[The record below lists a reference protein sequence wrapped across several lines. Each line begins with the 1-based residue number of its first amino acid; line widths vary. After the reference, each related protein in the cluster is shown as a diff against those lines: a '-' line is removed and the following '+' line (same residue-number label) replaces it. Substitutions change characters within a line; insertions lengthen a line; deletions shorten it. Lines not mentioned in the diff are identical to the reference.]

1 MSASNVSVSFD
12 APGPR
17 GRVISRLIGIAGIV
31 VCLVLLGV
39 ALYLLRN
46 QILNWDYWAVFLEAD
61 SWVEFILPGLWS
73 TLRAAALAVVLSG
86 IFGLIFGIMRLSHL
100 RVISLPAAIVVEFF
114 RAVPVLMMM
123 LLGYYFLLY
132 NPGIVPPDQMAF
144 AGVVVGLMF
153 YNGSVIAELVRSGV
167 HSLPKG
173 QREAGAAIGLTRG
186 QTLNSVLLPQAI
198 TAMLPSLLSQLVVVL
213 KDTALGYIITYPDLL
228 RSVQN
233 LFPSGGVM
241 VALLFAAAVYVV
253 LNYALTL
260 FAAWVERRVRV
271 RRAGKS
277 VGVGTV
283 PVPGTANTNIRPDA

>member
-1 MSASNVSVSFD
+1 M
-12 APGPR
+12 
-17 GRVISRLIGIAGIV
+17 
-31 VCLVLLGV
+31 
-39 ALYLLRN
+39 LRN

-86 IFGLIFGIMRLSHL
+86 IFGLIFGIMRRSHL

>member
-1 MSASNVSVSFD
+1 MSASNVSVIFD

-17 GRVISRLIGIAGIV
+17 GRAISRVIGAAGVLI
-31 VCLVLLGV
+31 CLVLGGL

-46 QILNWDYWAVFLEAD
+46 QILNWDYWAVFLKRV
-61 SWVEFILPGLWS
+61 SWTQFILPGLWS
-73 TLRAAALAVVLSG
+73 TLKAAGLAVVLSI
-86 IFGLIFGIMRLSHL
+86 IFGLIFGVLRLSHL
-100 RVISLPAAIVVEFF
+100 KVLSIPASVVVEFF

-132 NPGIVPPDQMAF
+132 NPGLVPPDQMAF
-144 AGVVVGLMF
+144 VGVVVGLMF

-186 QTLNSVLLPQAI
+186 QTLNTVLLPQAI

-241 VALLFAAAVYVV
+241 VALLFAAGVYIV

-260 FAAWVERRVRV
+260 FASWVERRMRV

-277 VGVGTV
+277 VGVGAV
-283 PVPGTANTNIRPDA
+283 PVLGTANTNIRPDA

>member
-1 MSASNVSVSFD
+1 MSASNVSVIFD

-17 GRVISRLIGIAGIV
+17 GRVVSRIIGVIGIV
-31 VCLVLLGV
+31 VCLVLGGV
-39 ALYLLRN
+39 ALYLLRR
-46 QILNWDYWAVFLEAD
+46 QILNWDYWKVFLEPL
-61 SWVEFILPGLWS
+61 SWTEFILPGLWS
-73 TLRAAALAVVLSG
+73 TLKAAALAVVLSG
-86 IFGLIFGIMRLSHL
+86 VFGVIFGIMRLSHL
-100 RVISLPAAIVVEFF
+100 KVVSIPAAIVVEFF

-132 NPGIVPPDQMAF
+132 NPGIVPPEQMAF

-241 VALLFAAAVYVV
+241 VALLFAAGVYII

-260 FAAWVERRVRV
+260 FASWVERRMRV

>member
-1 MSASNVSVSFD
+1 MSASNVSVIFD
-12 APGPR
+12 APGPK
-17 GRVISRLIGIAGIV
+17 GRVVSRVIGIGGILL
-31 VCLVLLGV
+31 CILLGAL

-46 QILNWDYWAVFLEAD
+46 QILNWDYWARFFEPR
-61 SWVEFILPGLWS
+61 SWTRFILPGLWS
-73 TLRAAALAVVLSG
+73 TLKAAGVAVVLSI
-86 IFGLIFGIMRLSHL
+86 IFGLVFGVLRLSHL
-100 RVISLPAAIVVEFF
+100 KVLSIPAGIVVEFF

-132 NPGIVPPDQMAF
+132 NPGIVAPNQMAF
-144 AGVVVGLMF
+144 VGVVVGLTF

-173 QREAGAAIGLTRG
+173 QREAGAAIGLTRN
-186 QTLNSVLLPQAI
+186 QTLFSVLLPQAV

-241 VALLFAAAVYVV
+241 VALLFAAGVYII
-253 LNYALTL
+253 LNYGLTL
-260 FAAWVERRVRV
+260 FASWVERRLRV

-277 VGVGTV
+277 VGVGAV
-283 PVPGTANTNIRPDA
+283 PVRGIANTNIRPDA

>member
-1 MSASNVSVSFD
+1 MSASNVSVIFD

-17 GRVISRLIGIAGIV
+17 GRVLSRIIGVVGILL
-31 VCLVLLGV
+31 CLVLGGV
-39 ALYLLRN
+39 ALYLLRK
-46 QILNWDYWAVFLEAD
+46 QILHWDYWQVFLEPL
-61 SWVEFILPGLWS
+61 SWTEFILPGLWS
-73 TLRAAALAVVLSG
+73 TLKAAALAVLLSG

-100 RVISLPAAIVVEFF
+100 KAVSIPAAIVVEFF

-132 NPGIVPPDQMAF
+132 NPGIVAPDQMAF

-167 HSLPKG
+167 HSLPTG

-241 VALLFAAAVYVV
+241 VALLFAATVYII

-260 FAAWVERRVRV
+260 FASWVERRMRV

-283 PVPGTANTNIRPDA
+283 PVPGTANTNIRPEA